1 MIKIIVGNVTGRQRV
16 DSTFAVVDVVIVD
29 VTVDAIIVVVIVVV
43 IAVVTVDAII
53 VVDVVVTRIGET

>member
-16 DSTFAVVDVVIVD
+16 DSTFAVVDV
-29 VTVDAIIVVVIVVV
+29 AVV

-53 VVDVVVTRIGET
+53 VVDVVVTRIGKT